1 MFNKKQG
8 RSDTFDSNSGK
19 SGIYLRKR
27 TPKKSFD
34 QSDYRKSSME
44 QDPEDEDEDSSRRR
58 LLKIMLELFE
68 GKNVSMDQIRPLTL
82 DERQILASLMIRKFS
97 VQVQ

>member
-1 MFNKKQG
+1 
-8 RSDTFDSNSGK
+8 
-19 SGIYLRKR
+19 
-27 TPKKSFD
+27 
-34 QSDYRKSSME
+34 ME